1 MSLVKSALSDLLPVT
16 LDEKN
21 PKGLS
26 EVVATPLNL
35 TSEGRASLLT
45 MLGESEEENPDIWRR
60 LPGFYWHA
68 PVLRAKAGTEVLAVH
83 ASRRGPQGSIPLM
96 VTKAAGSGKVLFMGI
111 DSAWRWRR
119 GVEDLYHYRFWG
131 QVARWMSYQ
140 RNMAAG
146 QRVRMFFTPERPEPG
161 ASVTLNAN
169 AFDQNG
175 APLKEGAVSVDI
187 TSPNGDVKRIELQK
201 NDSEWGAY
209 TGRFKID
216 LPGEWK
222 LRAIT
227 EASPDIPT
235 ETTIISQGVDIEKI
249 GQPARVDVLEEISR
263 VSRARSILPE
273 QLAELISE
281 IDALPEPKP
290 LENRIPLWSH
300 WVTLMVLVVLL
311 GLFWAGRKLNGA
323 F

>member
-1 MSLVKSALSDLLPVT
+1 
-16 LDEKN
+16 
-21 PKGLS
+21 
-26 EVVATPLNL
+26 
-35 TSEGRASLLT
+35 
-45 MLGESEEENPDIWRR
+45 
-60 LPGFYWHA
+60 
-68 PVLRAKAGTEVLAVH
+68 
-83 ASRRGPQGSIPLM
+83 M

-146 QRVRMFFTPERPEPG
+146 QRVRLFYTPERPEPG

-169 AFDQNG
+169 AFDVNG

-187 TSPNGDVKRIELQK
+187 TSPDGKTQRIELQK
-201 NDSEWGAY
+201 NESEWGSYA
-209 TGRFKID
+209 GRFKVD
-216 LPGEWK
+216 LPGAWK
-222 LRAIT
+222 LRAT
-227 EASPDIPT
+227 VFGASELPT
-235 ETTIISQGVDIEKI
+235 ETTILAQGVDIEKT
-249 GQPARVDVLEEISR
+249 GQPARPDVLEEIAK

-273 QLAELISE
+273 QLAELIGE
-281 IDALPEPKP
+281 IDALPEPRP

-300 WVTLMVLVVLL
+300 WATLVLL
-311 GLFWAGRKLNGA
+311 VILFGAFWVGRKLNGA

>member
-1 MSLVKSALSDLLPVT
+1 
-16 LDEKN
+16 
-21 PKGLS
+21 
-26 EVVATPLNL
+26 
-35 TSEGRASLLT
+35 
-45 MLGESEEENPDIWRR
+45 
-60 LPGFYWHA
+60 
-68 PVLRAKAGTEVLAVH
+68 
-83 ASRRGPQGSIPLM
+83 
-96 VTKAAGSGKVLFMGI
+96 MGI

-146 QRVRMFFTPERPEPG
+146 QRVRMFFTPERPQPG
-161 ASVTLNAN
+161 STVTLNAN

-187 TSPNGDVKRIELQK
+187 TSPSGDVRRIELQK
-201 NDSEWGAY
+201 NESEWGAY
-209 TGRFKID
+209 SGRFKID
-216 LPGEWK
+216 FPGEWK

-235 ETTIISQGVDIEKI
+235 ETTIIVPGVDIEKT

-263 VSRARSILPE
+263 VSRGRSILPE

-300 WVTLMVLVVLL
+300 WATLVVLVTLL